1 MKFLDTSASSIW
13 DEDYNGSLRPKG
25 SDSFDPSR
33 RMDEFAR
40 QIGFNTRVV
49 AFFFDKKEYEEEI
62 KFLTSLSLT
71 VADRYNLR
79 IGLVTDQKLIQKMKK
94 SHASLFLDVGLSVM
108 VLKRYDGA
116 IFKLNVAEE
125 FLDSYSRFIIAHT
138 VRPVE
143 EY

>member
-1 MKFLDTSASSIW
+1 MKFLDNSESSIW
-13 DEDYNGSLRPKG
+13 DEDYNGSLLPKG
-25 SDSFDPSR
+25 SESFDQGQ

-62 KFLTSLSLT
+62 KFLTTLSLT
-71 VADRYNLR
+71 AADRYNLR
-79 IGLVTDQKLIQKMKK
+79 IELVTDQKLIQKMKK

-125 FLDSYSRFIIAHT
+125 LPDSYSRFIIAHT

-143 EY
+143 